1 MRKPNIGFES
11 ETSWEIKNELKKS
24 IASTKRRHTTI
35 LPKEKIT
42 VNEISTTGLLD
53 GGELVERTLARDLHI
68 EYERGPLGRGRFGIV
83 WLAQLHSTRV
93 AVKSLLSM
101 HEPQWSC
108 EARIYSTP
116 MFAHPNLLG
125 FIGADILGIGSQV
138 SFRRGGV

>member
-1 MRKPNIGFES
+1 MRKQNVGFES
-11 ETSWEIKNELKKS
+11 ETSWQIKNELKKS
-24 IASTKRRHTTI
+24 IASTKRRNDRTI
-35 LPKEKIT
+35 LPKENSI

-53 GGELVERTLARDLHI
+53 GGGGGELVERTLARDLHI

-101 HEPQWSC
+101 HECQWSC

-125 FIGADILGIGSQV
+125 FIGADILTIGSQV
-138 SFRRGGV
+138 SF